1 MKRLLSSMCFLTLL
15 GVALDGKAIAD
26 QTDYLNQVMVP
37 LTAKERKALQISS
50 QWSTQNDVQ
59 PYMTTGGKLMYV
71 HGASVPTIIAAPFQ
85 VCDVELER
93 GELVNEIVVGDS
105 ARWLVESGTAGGT
118 THLFIKPADAGLETS
133 AVITTDRRAYHL
145 RLISQLKGHTPYVGF
160 AYYDAMRQDMQQKH
174 SEATKKKEWGSTIG
188 EDGKEVDLAQLN
200 FNYEV
205 EGNVSWKPERVF
217 DDGMKT
223 YIKLPRS
230 TRSGEIP
237 ALLVRKGGTDVLVN
251 YRVQNETVIV
261 DGLFNTIALVAGV
274 GGNQE
279 SIEIR
284 RSK

>member
-1 MKRLLSSMCFLTLL
+1 MKKLISRMCVLTLL
-15 GVALDGKAIAD
+15 GVATGGKAIAD
-26 QTDYLNQVMVP
+26 QNDYLNQVMVP
-37 LTAKERKALQISS
+37 LTAKERKALRISS
-50 QWSTQNDVQ
+50 QWSTKNDVQ

-105 ARWLVESGTAGGT
+105 ARWLVESGTAGAT

-133 AVITTDRRAYHL
+133 AVITTDRRVYHL
-145 RLISQLKGHTPYVGF
+145 RLISQLRGHTPYVGF
-160 AYYDAMRQDMQQKH
+160 AYYDAMRRDLQHKQSQVAK
-174 SEATKKKEWGSTIG
+174 EKEWGTTTG
-188 EDGKEVDLAQLN
+188 VDGKVVELARLN

-205 EGNVSWKPERVF
+205 EGTVLWKPERVY

-237 ALLVRKGGTDVLVN
+237 ALVVRKGGKDVLVN
-251 YRVQNETVIV
+251 YRVQDETMIV
-261 DGLFNTIALVAGV
+261 DGLFNTIALVVGV
-274 GGNQE
+274 GGDQE
-279 SIEIR
+279 SVEIR
-284 RSK
+284 RGR